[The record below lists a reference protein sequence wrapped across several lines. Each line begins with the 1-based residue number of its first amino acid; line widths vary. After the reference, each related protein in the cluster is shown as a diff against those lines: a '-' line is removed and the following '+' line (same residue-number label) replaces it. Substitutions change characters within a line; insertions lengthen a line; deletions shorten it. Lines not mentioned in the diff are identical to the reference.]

1 MTELR
6 GVGRASR
13 SRAAALLLVVLG
25 VLVGGCQTISS
36 PGSVAGAP
44 TAPAASAPRPAADT
58 PVAATAAQDTVVLAS
73 RGDSISLN
81 PLLNIDNASRN
92 VWQNIFEPLVKPD
105 PLTGAPAPALA
116 DRFDQSA
123 DGRTYTFSIRPNVLW
138 SDGQPLTADDA
149 KFTFD
154 AALDPR
160 TNSPWRTRLG
170 LVERVESPDAQTF
183 RVVLKS
189 PLCPFLIDGMGLP
202 ILPKHVLAGSADL
215 STDAFNFSRPV
226 GTGAYIF
233 NEWARD
239 DHLTLTANPK
249 YWGGAPKIGQ
259 WVRKI
264 FPDSNI
270 VAIKMKAGEVDY
282 GAVAPS
288 SIDEM
293 KTQSNLGVLS
303 YPGTNVNYV
312 IYNLDR
318 PIFQDRDVRQALTY
332 ALDRQS
338 IVDSILLGEG
348 GVQDSP
354 ILKQSWAYNQN
365 VPVFAYNP
373 DTARKLLADAGWAPG
388 SDGILQ
394 KAGTPFQFTLLTDAA
409 TPQRTSFQ
417 VIAQDQWRKVG
428 IQAQVQQLTFAAVT
442 DKLKAHD
449 FDAVVLGA
457 NLAIDPDQT
466 ATWSSKAYPG
476 GENYAHYANTTV
488 DGLLEQGRA
497 VQGCDQAVRKPIYDA
512 IQQQIAQD
520 QPYTFLW
527 GQQTSVVYNKRL
539 QNLAPNYW
547 ADAAGV
553 AYDGIQKWIIAR

>member
-44 TAPAASAPRPAADT
+44 TAPAVSAPRPAADT

-116 DRFDQSA
+116 ERFDQSA
-123 DGRTYTFSIRPNVLW
+123 DGLTYTFSIRPNVLW

-149 KFTFD
+149 KFTFE

-170 LVERVESPDAQTF
+170 LVERVEASDAQTF

-202 ILPKHVLAGSADL
+202 ILPKHVLAGPADL
-215 STDAFNFSRPV
+215 STDAFNSSRPV
-226 GTGAYIF
+226 GTGPYIF
-233 NEWARD
+233 KEWARD
-239 DHLTLTANPK
+239 DHL
-249 YWGGAPKIGQ
+249 
-259 WVRKI
+259 
-264 FPDSNI
+264 
-270 VAIKMKAGEVDY
+270 
-282 GAVAPS
+282 
-288 SIDEM
+288 
-293 KTQSNLGVLS
+293 
-303 YPGTNVNYV
+303 
-312 IYNLDR
+312 
-318 PIFQDRDVRQALTY
+318 
-332 ALDRQS
+332 
-338 IVDSILLGEG
+338 
-348 GVQDSP
+348 
-354 ILKQSWAYNQN
+354 
-365 VPVFAYNP
+365 
-373 DTARKLLADAGWAPG
+373 
-388 SDGILQ
+388 
-394 KAGTPFQFTLLTDAA
+394 
-409 TPQRTSFQ
+409 
-417 VIAQDQWRKVG
+417 
-428 IQAQVQQLTFAAVT
+428 
-442 DKLKAHD
+442 
-449 FDAVVLGA
+449 
-457 NLAIDPDQT
+457 
-466 ATWSSKAYPG
+466 
-476 GENYAHYANTTV
+476 ANTAV

-547 ADAAGV
+547 ADAAGA